1 MPPVSFGGGWPAF
14 AVSLAFIAIMTVV
27 VGDLAGLFGCVCGL
41 DPGITAITFVALGT
55 SMPDLFASK
64 AAATAE
70 PSADACIGNVTG
82 SNCVNVFLGLGLPW
96 TIGAIYWSAVEKGG
110 TIQQEWQL
118 KYGHLPAVQDFLK
131 TNPGE
136 AYFVVEAGGLGFSVI
151 IFTIFSL
158 VCLLTLHL
166 RRTVYGGELGGP
178 APTRN
183 ATAAFF
189 TFLWVAYV
197 LVSSFK
203 IEGII

>member
-1 MPPVSFGGGWPAF
+1 
-14 AVSLAFIAIMTVV
+14 MTVV

>member
-1 MPPVSFGGGWPAF
+1 
-14 AVSLAFIAIMTVV
+14 MTVV

-118 KYGHLPAVQDFLK
+118 KYGHLPAVHRACRAAGIRFLR
-131 TNPGE
+131 PSRPPRRE
-136 AYFVVEAGGLGFSVI
+136 QGGADGGGVSGQYRVH
-151 IFTIFSL
+151 TILQGSRSL
-158 VCLLTLHL
+158 
-166 RRTVYGGELGGP
+166 
-178 APTRN
+178 
-183 ATAAFF
+183 
-189 TFLWVAYV
+189 
-197 LVSSFK
+197 
-203 IEGII
+203 I